1 MDRADIDDRFDYH
14 PPLDA
19 DVARAHEMARAHFKE
34 LALVVNELVPE
45 GRGREKALAV
55 TALEQALFWTNA
67 GIARGD

>member
-14 PPLDA
+14 PPLDE
-19 DVARAHEMARAHFKE
+19 DVKRAHEMARMRFKE

-45 GRGREKALAV
+45 SRGREKALAV